1 MRLLEVPH
9 VTAAVAFRESAE
21 YPVVVPTDAA
31 MVRLVPLMLAGLF
44 TLTPWAS
51 PASALGLGAALALLV
66 GNPDPARTGT
76 VARLLL
82 QTAVIGL
89 GFGMPLGAVL
99 AAGATGLGYTALG
112 LAAAV
117 TIGLLLGRWLRIER
131 RTSFLITAGTSICGA
146 SAIAAVGPAIGA
158 TAEAMSV
165 SLATIFVLNAVALY
179 LFPPLGQLLDLT
191 QHQFAVWAALAIHD
205 TSSVVG
211 AAATFGSAALGEATV
226 LKLARA
232 LWIVPLTVGAAALA
246 SRPPEGGVAVRRRP
260 AVPWF
265 VGAFV
270 LAALTRSLLPA
281 GAAPALDAVARGARS
296 ALALTLFLIGLGL
309 TRATLASV
317 GLRPMLQGLLLW
329 AALGSLTLAAVVRWV
344 A

>member
-1 MRLLEVPH
+1 M
-9 VTAAVAFRESAE
+9 
-21 YPVVVPTDAA
+21 
-31 MVRLVPLMLAGLF
+31 
-44 TLTPWAS
+44 
-51 PASALGLGAALALLV
+51 ALAV
-66 GNPDPARTGT
+66 GNPDPARTARY
-76 VARLLL
+76 ARLLL
-82 QTAVIGL
+82 QTAVVCL
-89 GFGMPLGAVL
+89 GFGIPLGVVL
-99 AAGATGLGYTALG
+99 SAGASGLGYTALG

-117 TIGLLLGRWLRIER
+117 AMGLLLGRWLGIEQ

-165 SLATIFVLNAVALY
+165 ALATIFILNAVALY
-179 LFPPLGQLLDLT
+179 VFPPLGHLLELS

-211 AAATFGSAALGEATV
+211 AAASFGNAALGEATV

-232 LWIVPLTVGAAALA
+232 LWIVPLTIAAAALA
-246 SRPPEGGVAVRRRP
+246 RRFRATGHTARP
-260 AVPWF
+260 AFPWF

-270 LAALTRSLLPA
+270 AAALTRSLAPPLL
-281 GAAPALDAVARGARS
+281 APALDFTARAARS
-296 ALALTLFLIGLGL
+296 VLAFTLFLIGLGL

-317 GLRPMLQGLLLW
+317 GVRPLLQGVILW
-329 AALGSLTLAAVVRWV
+329 AALGGLTLAAVIQWV

>member
-1 MRLLEVPH
+1 MLRLL
-9 VTAAVAFRESAE
+9 
-21 YPVVVPTDAA
+21 
-31 MVRLVPLMLAGLF
+31 PLIIAGLF

-51 PASALGLGAALALLV
+51 PPIALGLGAALALSV
-66 GNPDPARTGT
+66 GNPDPVRTGSI
-76 VARLLL
+76 ARLLL
-82 QTAVIGL
+82 QTAVVGL
-89 GFGMPLGAVL
+89 GFGVPLGLVL
-99 AAGATGLGYTALG
+99 SAGATGLGYTALG
-112 LAAAV
+112 LVAAV
-117 TIGLLLGRWLRIER
+117 GLGLLLGRWLRIER

-165 SLATIFVLNAVALY
+165 SLATIFILNAVALY
-179 LFPPLGQLLDLT
+179 LFPPVGELLDLT

-211 AAATFGSAALGEATV
+211 AATSFGPDALGEATV

-232 LWIVPLTVGAAALA
+232 LWIVPLTVGAAALI
-246 SRPPEGGVAVRRRP
+246 RRP
-260 AVPWF
+260 RSDERRDRGPVMPWF
-265 VGAFV
+265 VAAFV
-270 LAALTRSLLPA
+270 LAALGRSLLPESA
-281 GAAPALDAVARGARS
+281 TPLLDAIARGARA

-329 AALGSLTLAAVVRWV
+329 CALGSLTLAAVIRWV

>member
-1 MRLLEVPH
+1 ML
-9 VTAAVAFRESAE
+9 
-21 YPVVVPTDAA
+21 
-31 MVRLVPLMLAGLF
+31 RLVPLILAGLF

-51 PASALGLGAALALLV
+51 PPIALALGATLALLV
-66 GNPDPARTGT
+66 GNPHPVRTGT
-76 VARLLL
+76 LARGLL
-82 QTAVIGL
+82 QTAVVGL
-89 GFGMPLGAVL
+89 GFGMPLGVVL
-99 AAGATGLGYTALG
+99 SAGATGLGYTALG

-117 TIGLLLGRWLRIER
+117 TLGLLLGRFLRIER

-165 SLATIFVLNAVALY
+165 SLATIFILNAVALY
-179 LFPPLGQLLDLT
+179 LFPALGHLLDLT

-211 AAATFGSAALGEATV
+211 AAASFGPAALGEATV

-232 LWIVPLTVGAAALA
+232 LWIVPLTVAAAA
-246 SRPPEGGVAVRRRP
+246 HMRRTPDGHPAAQSRRVI
-260 AVPWF
+260 PWF

-270 LAALTRSLLPA
+270 LAALSRSLLPSSA
-281 GAAPALDAVARGARS
+281 TPALDAVAHGARS

-309 TRATLASV
+309 TRTTLASV

-344 A
+344 G

>member
-1 MRLLEVPH
+1 ML
-9 VTAAVAFRESAE
+9 
-21 YPVVVPTDAA
+21 
-31 MVRLVPLMLAGLF
+31 RLVPVILAALF

-51 PASALGLGAALALLV
+51 PPTALALGAALALIL
-66 GNPDPARTGT
+66 GNPHPRRSAA
-76 VARLLL
+76 VARVLL
-82 QTAVIGL
+82 QTAVVGL
-89 GFGMPLGAVL
+89 GFGMPLAVVL
-99 AAGATGLGYTALG
+99 SAGATGLGYTALG
-112 LAAAV
+112 LLAAV
-117 TIGLLLGRWLRIER
+117 SLGLVLGRLLRIEQ

-165 SLATIFVLNAVALY
+165 ALATIFILNAVALY
-179 LFPPLGQLLDLT
+179 LFPPLGHLLDLS

-211 AAATFGSAALGEATV
+211 AAASFGPAALGEATV

-232 LWIVPLTVGAAALA
+232 LWIVPLTIGAAALV
-246 SRPPEGGVAVRRRP
+246 RPPHADGAFRGRP
-260 AVPWF
+260 VVPWF

-270 LAALTRSLLPA
+270 MAALSRSLLPA
-281 GAAPALDAVARGARS
+281 GAAPTLDAIAHAARS

-309 TRATLASV
+309 TRTTLASV

-344 A
+344 G

>member
-1 MRLLEVPH
+1 ML
-9 VTAAVAFRESAE
+9 
-21 YPVVVPTDAA
+21 
-31 MVRLVPLMLAGLF
+31 RLVPLILAGLF

-51 PASALGLGAALALLV
+51 PPIALALGATLALLV
-66 GNPDPARTGT
+66 GNPQPVRTGT
-76 VARLLL
+76 LARVLL
-82 QTAVIGL
+82 QTAVVGL
-89 GFGMPLGAVL
+89 GFGMPLGVVL
-99 AAGATGLGYTALG
+99 SAGATGLGYTALG

-117 TIGLLLGRWLRIER
+117 TLGLLLGRFLRIER

-165 SLATIFVLNAVALY
+165 SLATIFILNAVALY
-179 LFPPLGQLLDLT
+179 VFPALGHLLDLT

-211 AAATFGSAALGEATV
+211 AAASFGPAALGEATV

-232 LWIVPLTVGAAALA
+232 LWIVPLTVAAAAL
-246 SRPPEGGVAVRRRP
+246 VRRTPDGQP
-260 AVPWF
+260 AAQSRRVIPWF

-270 LAALTRSLLPA
+270 LAALSRSLLPSS
-281 GAAPALDAVARGARS
+281 AAPALDAVAHGARS

-309 TRATLASV
+309 TRTTLASV

-344 A
+344 G

>member
-1 MRLLEVPH
+1 ML
-9 VTAAVAFRESAE
+9 
-21 YPVVVPTDAA
+21 
-31 MVRLVPLMLAGLF
+31 RLVLLILAGLF

-51 PASALGLGAALALLV
+51 PPIALALGAALALIV

-76 VARLLL
+76 LARVLL
-82 QTAVIGL
+82 QTAVVGL
-89 GFGMPLGAVL
+89 GFGMPLRVVL
-99 AAGATGLGYTALG
+99 SAGATGLGYTALG

-117 TIGLLLGRWLRIER
+117 TLGLLLGRFLRIEQ

-165 SLATIFVLNAVALY
+165 SLATIFILNAVALY
-179 LFPPLGQLLDLT
+179 LFPALGHLLDLT
-191 QHQFAVWAALAIHD
+191 QHQFAVWSALAIHD

-211 AAATFGSAALGEATV
+211 AAASFGPAALGEATV

-232 LWIVPLTVGAAALA
+232 LWIVPLTVAAAAL
-246 SRPPEGGVAVRRRP
+246 VRRSHGGQAAVQGRRV
-260 AVPWF
+260 VPWF

-270 LAALTRSLLPA
+270 LAALSRSLLPPSA
-281 GAAPALDAVARGARS
+281 EPALDGVARGARS

-309 TRATLASV
+309 TRTTLASV
-317 GLRPMLQGLLLW
+317 GFRPMLQGLLLW
-329 AALGSLTLAAVVRWV
+329 GALGSLTLAAVVRWV
-344 A
+344 G

>member
-1 MRLLEVPH
+1 M
-9 VTAAVAFRESAE
+9 
-21 YPVVVPTDAA
+21 
-31 MVRLVPLMLAGLF
+31 
-44 TLTPWAS
+44 
-51 PASALGLGAALALLV
+51 ALAV
-66 GNPDPARTGT
+66 GNPDPGRTARY
-76 VARLLL
+76 ARLLL
-82 QTAVIGL
+82 QTAVVCL
-89 GFGMPLGAVL
+89 GFGIPLGVVL
-99 AAGATGLGYTALG
+99 SAGASGLVYTALG

-117 TIGLLLGRWLRIER
+117 AMGLLLGRWLGIEQ

-165 SLATIFVLNAVALY
+165 ALATIFILNAVALY
-179 LFPPLGQLLDLT
+179 VFPPLGHLLELS

-211 AAATFGSAALGEATV
+211 AAASFGNGALGEATV

-232 LWIVPLTVGAAALA
+232 LWIVPLTIAAPALA
-246 SRPPEGGVAVRRRP
+246 RRSQATGHTART
-260 AVPWF
+260 AFPWF

-270 LAALTRSLLPA
+270 AAALTRSFAPPSL
-281 GAAPALDAVARGARS
+281 APALDFTARVARS
-296 ALALTLFLIGLGL
+296 VLAFTLFLIGLGL

-317 GLRPMLQGLLLW
+317 GVRPLLQGVILW
-329 AALGSLTLAAVVRWV
+329 AALGGLTLAAVIRWV

>member
-1 MRLLEVPH
+1 ML
-9 VTAAVAFRESAE
+9 
-21 YPVVVPTDAA
+21 
-31 MVRLVPLMLAGLF
+31 RLVPLILAGLF

-51 PASALGLGAALALLV
+51 PPIALALGVIVALLV
-66 GNPDPARTGT
+66 GNPHPARTGT
-76 VARLLL
+76 LARVLL
-82 QTAVIGL
+82 QTAVVGL
-89 GFGMPLGAVL
+89 GFGMPLRVVL
-99 AAGATGLGYTALG
+99 SAGATGLGYTALG

-117 TIGLLLGRWLRIER
+117 SLGLLLGRWLRIEQ
-131 RTSFLITAGTSICGA
+131 RTSLLITAGTSICGA

-158 TAEAMSV
+158 TGEAMSV

-179 LFPPLGQLLDLT
+179 LFPALGHLFDLT

-211 AAATFGSAALGEATV
+211 AAASFGSAALGEATV

-232 LWIVPLTVGAAALA
+232 LWIVPLTIGAAALVR
-246 SRPPEGGVAVRRRP
+246 RPPNANEPARRRP
-260 AVPWF
+260 AIPWF

-270 LAALTRSLLPA
+270 LAALSRSLLPDS
-281 GAAPALDAVARGARS
+281 AAPALDTLAGGARS

-309 TRATLASV
+309 TRTTLASV
-317 GLRPMLQGLLLW
+317 GLRPMLQGVLLW

-344 A
+344 T

>member
-1 MRLLEVPH
+1 ML
-9 VTAAVAFRESAE
+9 
-21 YPVVVPTDAA
+21 
-31 MVRLVPLMLAGLF
+31 RLVLLIFAGLF
-44 TLTPWAS
+44 TLTPWTS
-51 PASALGLGAALALLV
+51 PPLALALGAALALVV
-66 GNPDPARTGT
+66 GNPDPTRSGT
-76 VARLLL
+76 VARIFL
-82 QTAVIGL
+82 QTAVVGL
-89 GFGMPLGAVL
+89 GFGIPLGVVL
-99 AAGATGLGYTALG
+99 SAGATGLGYTALA

-117 TIGLLLGRWLRIER
+117 TLGLLLGRALRVEQ

-165 SLATIFVLNAVALY
+165 SLATIFILNAVALY
-179 LFPPLGQLLDLT
+179 LFPLLGHLLDLS

-211 AAATFGSAALGEATV
+211 AASSFGPAALSEATV

-232 LWIVPLTVGAAALA
+232 LWIVPVTVGAAAL
-246 SRPPEGGVAVRRRP
+246 VRRP
-260 AVPWF
+260 AAGPEGAPRRPAIPWF

-270 LAALTRSLLPA
+270 LAALTRSLLPP
-281 GAAPALDAVARGARS
+281 GAAPTLDAIAHGARS

-309 TRATLASV
+309 TRKTLANV